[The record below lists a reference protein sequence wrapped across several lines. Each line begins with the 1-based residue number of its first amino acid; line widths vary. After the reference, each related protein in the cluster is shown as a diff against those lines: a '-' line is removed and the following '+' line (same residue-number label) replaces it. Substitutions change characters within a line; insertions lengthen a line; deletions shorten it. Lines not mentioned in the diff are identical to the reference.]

1 MDVRKA
7 AQKRL
12 ALEARIQE
20 RVRSHNRPRH
30 IGMHQFEPA
39 VRFDNGAS
47 GGEGRTVIEVVGPDS
62 VGLLYRLAR
71 ALTEFDVDVSGARID
86 TVGHDV
92 VDSFYVTSYGGPIED
107 PELQEEIRRALM
119 FALEAPL

>member
-1 MDVRKA
+1 MYVQFGSKYSEGFELLRMKPMDQVEDGK
-7 AQKRL
+7 
-12 ALEARIQE
+12 
-20 RVRSHNRPRH
+20 
-30 IGMHQFEPA
+30 
-39 VRFDNGAS
+39 
-47 GGEGRTVIEVVGPDS
+47 IEVVGPDS

-107 PELQEEIRRALM
+107 PELQEEIRRNWPFLRDRRIDAY
-119 FALEAPL
+119 AGLEKRLLD